1 MKKEPCQRILIL
13 GSPGSGKTT
22 LSGSIA
28 KKINCPLYH
37 LDDLYWTG
45 NWERSERSQFE
56 TRVEKII
63 QGDNWII
70 EGNYYHLCFKQRLNR
85 ANTVILLNIPVVI
98 CLYRVLKRYFRIS
111 LGHVSELPK
120 NVQEYGHKNHV
131 KSNINL
137 QFLWVVLRFRAKVF
151 NRMKDEILNSN
162 CDVLEVHWH
171 DVKHSNII

>member
-1 MKKEPCQRILIL
+1 M
-13 GSPGSGKTT
+13 
-22 LSGSIA
+22 
-28 KKINCPLYH
+28 
-37 LDDLYWTG
+37 
-45 NWERSERSQFE
+45 
-56 TRVEKII
+56 
-63 QGDNWII
+63 
-70 EGNYYHLCFKQRLNR
+70 
-85 ANTVILLNIPVVI
+85 ILLNIPVVI